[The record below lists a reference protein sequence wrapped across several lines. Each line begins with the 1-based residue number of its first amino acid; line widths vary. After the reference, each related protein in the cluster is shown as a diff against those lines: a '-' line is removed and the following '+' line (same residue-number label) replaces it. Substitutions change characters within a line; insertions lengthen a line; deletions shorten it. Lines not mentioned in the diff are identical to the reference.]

1 MTAPTDL
8 RGDEADL
15 FAEHHEAL
23 LRSVKRTINA
33 PEALIEDACQF
44 AWTQLIRTQPDRG
57 PRLFG
62 WLRTVAI
69 HEGYR
74 LSRTQRRDAALED
87 LAAPDANG
95 GSSPDGWEA
104 LIEGPVDLDSQLEAK
119 RGLSILASLPERQ
132 RRYLALLV
140 AGYRY
145 HEIVE
150 LAGVTYTNVNK
161 HLTRARASVRRAEQT
176 A

>member
-1 MTAPTDL
+1 MTASTEL
-8 RGDEADL
+8 HGDEARPL
-15 FAEHHEAL
+15 RRAPRRAPAL
-23 LRSVKRTINA
+23 DQAGVNA

-44 AWTQLIRTQPDRG
+44 AWTQLIRTPPDRG

-69 HEGYR
+69 HEAYR
-74 LSRTQRRDAALED
+74 PSRAQRRETALEE
-87 LAAPDANG
+87 LVAPEANG
-95 GSSPDGWEA
+95 GSSPEGWEA
-104 LIEGPVDLDSQLEAK
+104 LIEGLVDLDTQLDAK
-119 RGLSILASLPERQ
+119 RGLSVLASLPERQ

-145 HEIVE
+145 QEIVE

-161 HLTRARASVRRAEQT
+161 HLTRARASVRRAEHT